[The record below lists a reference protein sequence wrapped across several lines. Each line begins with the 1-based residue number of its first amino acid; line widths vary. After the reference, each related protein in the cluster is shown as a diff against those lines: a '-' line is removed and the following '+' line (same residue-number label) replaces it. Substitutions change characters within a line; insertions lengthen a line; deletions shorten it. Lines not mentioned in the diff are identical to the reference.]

1 MSMKWIRKIP
11 FPTCGLML
19 AVLSL
24 GNLLRTE
31 YPSIYAI
38 CGVTGVILGAGW
50 ILRIF
55 AQPETWIK
63 EMKNPVLAS
72 TGGTFSMGLMLLAG
86 YVQNL
91 FGRFGIYL
99 WYIGLFLH
107 ICLIIWF
114 SLHFLHPVCLSQV
127 YASYFVVYV
136 GIGAATISASD
147 IKITAESIPFC
158 YFAMIAFFPLF
169 LLISYRY
176 WKLGEPESIAEKSLF
191 CIYGAPASLCLTA
204 YLSSALQIQK
214 DLIIVLLIFSIG
226 CYLMVLFKIPGYLFM
241 PWTASQ
247 AAMTFPCVI
256 SAVAMKKT
264 IAYLDLTGLPED
276 ILQAFNAFQIIFG
289 TVLLL
294 YILIRFCIEWI
305 GNPSGNSRGDKI

>member
-1 MSMKWIRKIP
+1 MKWIRKIP

-24 GNLLRTE
+24 GNLLHRE
-31 YPSIYAI
+31 CPWLYLL
-38 CGVTGVILGAGW
+38 CGIIGVVFGAGW

-55 AQPETWIK
+55 ILPETWIK
-63 EMKNPVLAS
+63 EMKNPVFAS

-86 YVQNL
+86 YMQNL

-114 SLHFLHPVCLSQV
+114 SLRFLHPICLSKV
-127 YASYFVVYV
+127 HASYFVVYV
-136 GIGAATISASD
+136 GIGAAAISAPD
-147 IKITAESIPFC
+147 VKIVAESMPFC

-176 WKLGEPESIAEKSLF
+176 WKLGEPKSIAEKSLF

-226 CYLMVLFKIPGYLFM
+226 CYLMVLFKIPGYLSM

-256 SAVAMKKT
+256 SAAALKKT
-264 IAYLDLTGLPED
+264 IAYLDLTGFQGD
-276 ILQAFNAFQIIFG
+276 IFQVFNIFQIIFG

-305 GNPSGNSRGDKI
+305 GKPSGNSRRDKV